1 MAVKMDTG
9 QASLHHGRLF
19 HSSGPNS
26 TSDRRI
32 GVAIRY
38 VKPSMRQHTGERW
51 MVRLACGEDRYG
63 HFDLAGPPRG
73 RLLEADFERC
83 RRDAEVRRR
92 QFYSGADPSRP
103 QPARLTRRK
112 LVHGGN
118 LLLMRCFSLPRT
130 PHYEKESIRVGP
142 ANSDRWPLPA
152 WPGPGRIG
160 LIELNRA
167 PMEIGTRVW
176 GRRWCAGRGGEPGG
190 SRSKTRSG
198 CGHRAQACRRT
209 VGWQIAGS

>member
-1 MAVKMDTG
+1 MWSADLFIKEAHSPKIVTWHQDLTYWGLDDTAETTGWVALSPSTAHSGCMRFVPGSHRRRIVPHVDTFAADNLLSRGQEIAVKVDEKDSVAVELDTG

-19 HSSGPNS
+19 HSSVSNS
-26 TSDRRI
+26 TGDRRI

-51 MVRLACGEDRYG
+51 MVWPACGEDRYG

-73 RLLEADFERC
+73 RLHEADFERC

-118 LLLMRCFSLPRT
+118 L
-130 PHYEKESIRVGP
+130 G
-142 ANSDRWPLPA
+142 
-152 WPGPGRIG
+152 
-160 LIELNRA
+160 
-167 PMEIGTRVW
+167 
-176 GRRWCAGRGGEPGG
+176 
-190 SRSKTRSG
+190 
-198 CGHRAQACRRT
+198 
-209 VGWQIAGS
+209 